1 MIYLKSP
8 KEIQGM
14 RDSNRIVAEILRK
27 LTGELKPG
35 ISTEE
40 LENIAKVEIARR
52 GALPAFQGYRGY
64 KFVTCISINEEV
76 VHGTPGRRRVEAG
89 DIVSIDLGVKFRGF
103 YGDAAL
109 TYPVGKVSPAAK
121 RLLKITYEALYE
133 GIKAARA
140 GNYLGDIS
148 WAIQRKV
155 ESEGL
160 FIIKAFVGHGIGK
173 ELHEDP
179 QVPNFGKPKTGVK
192 LQEGM
197 TLSIEP
203 MVSEGTEDVR
213 IYPDKWTAVTVDG
226 SLAAHFEHT
235 IAITKNGPKILSGGW
250 EEIMMSLV

>member
-1 MIYLKSP
+1 MIYLKSLQ
-8 KEIQGM
+8 EIQRM
-14 RDSNRIVAEILRK
+14 RESNRIVAEILQEMTK
-27 LTGELKPG
+27 VLKPG

-40 LENIAKVEIARR
+40 LEHIAVKEIERR
-52 GALPAFQGYRGY
+52 NALPAFKGYMGY

-89 DIVSIDLGVKFRGF
+89 DIVSIDLGVKFKGF

-109 TYPVGKVSPAAK
+109 TYPVGEISPSAK
-121 RLLKITYEALYE
+121 HLLKVTYDALHE
-133 GIKAARA
+133 GIKAAKV

-197 TLSIEP
+197 TLAIEP
-203 MVSEGTEDVR
+203 MVSENTEEVR
-213 IYPDKWTAVTVDG
+213 IYPDKWTAVTIDN

-235 IAITKNGPKILSGGW
+235 IALTKNGPKILSKEW
-250 EEIMMSLV
+250 EKVITPLF